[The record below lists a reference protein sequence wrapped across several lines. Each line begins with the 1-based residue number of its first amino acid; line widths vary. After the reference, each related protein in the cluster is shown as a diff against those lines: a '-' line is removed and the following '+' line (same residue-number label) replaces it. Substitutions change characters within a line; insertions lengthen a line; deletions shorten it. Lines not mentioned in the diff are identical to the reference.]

1 MKKEVWMVVVL
12 VLVAT
17 VSAGVLGFVNVTTR
31 PIIEANEARKL
42 RESVLNS
49 VKVDYTSENL
59 EDKFTSEMEVKE
71 IDGREVFF
79 RYDESGDLSAVA
91 FRMSGSGFQGP
102 IQGIIALK
110 PNLETIVGV
119 EILSQQ
125 ETPGLGARITED
137 WFLDQF
143 NEKKVRPELRIVK
156 GGSEGQNEV
165 DAITGATRTSK
176 SVQGIINN
184 EVKKMKND
192 VLTDEVMEGSGDE

>member
-59 EDKFTSEMEVKE
+59 EDKFTSEMETKE

-102 IQGIIALK
+102 IQGIISLK
-110 PNLETIVGV
+110 PDLETIVGV

-156 GGSEGQNEV
+156 GGSEGPNEV